1 MCCGQQGGKHS
12 KMFNRQTNPK
22 EGALAESMTAQE
34 TEMFEAGAAAS
45 AHNKV
50 QPTGSDSRVTQLQE
64 GNVNE
69 MLVIREV
76 K

>member
-1 MCCGQQGGKHS
+1 
-12 KMFNRQTNPK
+12 
-22 EGALAESMTAQE
+22 MTAQE

-50 QPTGSDSRVTQLQE
+50 QPTGSDSRVTQLQG